1 MASDKKLYTID
12 DLVEKASAYITKEEE
27 LQKIRD
33 VFEFCKE
40 KHEGQFRQSGEPYFY
55 HPLTTAVILTTVY
68 ADCDTICAGLLHDV
82 IEDCGVTKQELEELY
97 GPTIANLVY
106 GVTKISKIHFSTE
119 NEALI
124 EYYKKIIVGMSEDV
138 RVIIIKLADRLH
150 NMRTLW
156 AKDEEKQKKI
166 AKETL
171 DILAPIA
178 HHLGIHKIKS
188 ELEDLSLRYLKPNVF
203 YDIADK
209 LNNTKLE
216 RDKVV
221 NDMIVSVSDL
231 LKENNIEHEI
241 KGRSKSIY
249 SIYKKLE
256 KGRKF
261 SDIYDLLA
269 LRILVDNVQQCY
281 SIIGMIHAKYKPIPK
296 RFKDYIAMPKTNGYQ
311 SLHTTVFGI
320 DGYLFEIQIRT
331 HEMDEVAENGVASHW
346 AYKEHKDL
354 TQTGTNS
361 TEAKLQFFKSIV
373 ELNEDKMS
381 SEEFVNSVK
390 NEILNNNIYVF
401 TPKGDIFELPRGSTP
416 IDFAYC
422 VHTRV
427 GETMVGAIVNDSIVP
442 LDYEL
447 QDNDIVKINTNKNSP
462 GPSKEWL
469 NIAKS
474 TRAKNKIKT
483 FFTKGEKESYIERG
497 KAELEKELRKKKIAF
512 NDFLSEENISE
523 ILKQAKVNDLNEL
536 YLSIGNGR
544 FSGAYVINLIY
555 KKESILDKVVFKEI
569 PKHVDGDVIVE
580 GIDKIKVNLA
590 NCCNPIPGDEIIG
603 YITKGNGISVHRRCC
618 HNLTFLDNRMVS
630 VSWNPEKT
638 TNKFITSVFI
648 YCKEYDKSL
657 LEIMQKA
664 STAGINI
671 DSMRTN
677 RKVDEVIYN
686 VDLWVRDLEHLN
698 SFIRDLENMSYIE
711 KVVRIIK

>member
-1 MASDKKLYTID
+1 MTSNKKLYTID
-12 DLVEKASAYITKEEE
+12 DLVEKASSYITKEEE

-33 VFEFCKE
+33 VFEYCKE

-55 HPLTTAVILTTVY
+55 HPLTTAVILTSVY

-82 IEDCGVTKQELEELY
+82 IEDCGSTKQELEELY
-97 GPTIANLVY
+97 GATTANLVY

-166 AKETL
+166 ARETL

-178 HHLGIHKIKS
+178 HHLGIHKLKS

-203 YDIADK
+203 YDIAEK

-221 NDMIVSVSDL
+221 NDMITSVSTL

-249 SIYKKLE
+249 SIYRKLE

-331 HEMDEVAENGVASHW
+331 HDMDEVAENGVASHW

-354 TQTGTNS
+354 TQLGTNS

-401 TPKGDIFELPRGSTP
+401 TPKGDIFELPKGSTP

-483 FFTKGEKESYIERG
+483 FFTKGAKESYIERG

-512 NDFLSEENISE
+512 NEFFNEENTSE
-523 ILKQAKVNDLNEL
+523 IFKQAKVTDLNDL
-536 YLSIGNGR
+536 YLNIGNGR
-544 FSGAYVINLIY
+544 FSGAYVINIIH
-555 KKESILDKVVFKEI
+555 KKESVLDKVIFKEI

-603 YITKGNGISVHRRCC
+603 YITKGNGISVHRKCC
-618 HNLTFLDNRMVS
+618 HNLAFLDNRMVS
-630 VSWNPEKT
+630 VSWNPAKT
-638 TNKFITSVFI
+638 TNKFITSLFI

-664 STAGINI
+664 SASNINI

-677 RKVDEVIYN
+677 RKVDEIIYD

-698 SFIRDLENMSYIE
+698 NFIRDLENMSYVE
-711 KVVRIIK
+711 KAVRIIK

>member
-1 MASDKKLYTID
+1 MASDKKKYTID
-12 DLVEKASAYITKEEE
+12 DLCEKASHYITNEEE
-27 LQKIRD
+27 IAKIRKAYEYSAKWH
-33 VFEFCKE
+33 F
-40 KHEGQFRQSGEPYFY
+40 GQVRQSGEPYIN

-68 ADCDTICAGLLHDV
+68 ADSDTICAGLLHDV
-82 IEDCGVTKQELEELY
+82 IEDCGVSKQEIEDLF
-97 GPTIANLVY
+97 GKSIANLVY

-166 AKETL
+166 ARETL

-221 NDMIVSVSDL
+221 SDMIESVSNL
-231 LKENNIEHEI
+231 LKENNIEHDI

-269 LRILVDNVQQCY
+269 LRIIVDNVQQCY
-281 SIIGMIHAKYKPIPK
+281 SIIGLIHAKYKPIPK

-331 HEMDEVAENGVASHW
+331 HDMDEIAENGVASHW

-401 TPKGDIFELPRGSTP
+401 TPKGDIFELPKGSTP

-427 GETMVGAIVNDSIVP
+427 AETMVGAIVNDNIVP

-447 QDNDIVKINTNKNSP
+447 KDNDIVKINTNKNSP

-474 TRAKNKIKT
+474 TRAKNKIRS
-483 FFTKGEKESYIERG
+483 FFTRNEKDNYIERG
-497 KAELEKELRKKKIAF
+497 KDELEKELRKRKIAF
-512 NDFLSEENISE
+512 NDFINDVNMEEIQ
-523 ILKQAKVNDLNEL
+523 KQTRVEDLDDL
-536 YLSIGNGR
+536 YLCIGNGK
-544 FSGAYVINLIY
+544 FSSSYVINIIY
-555 KKESILDKVVFKEI
+555 KKEPSTEEIKFKEL
-569 PKHVDGDVIVE
+569 PKHIDGDVIVA

-590 NCCNPIPGDEIIG
+590 NCCNPIPGDEIVG

-618 HNLTFLDNRMVS
+618 HNLEFLDNRMVN
-630 VSWNPEKT
+630 VSWNPEIT
-638 TNKFITSVFI
+638 SNKFLTSVFI
-648 YCKEYDKSL
+648 HCNDYDKSM

-664 STAGINI
+664 SVSNINI

-677 RKVDEVIYN
+677 RKTDTVVYEA
-686 VDLWVRDLEHLN
+686 DLWVRNLDHLN

-711 KVVRIIK
+711 KVVRIIR

>member
-1 MASDKKLYTID
+1 MASDKRLYTID
-12 DLVEKASAYITKEEE
+12 DLIDKAKTYINKEED
-27 LQKIRD
+27 LNKIREA
-33 VFEFCKE
+33 FALCKE
-40 KHEGQFRQSGEPYFY
+40 KHEGQFRDSGEAYYF
-55 HPLTTAVILTTVY
+55 HPLNTAIILTTVY

-82 IEDCGVTKQELEELY
+82 IEDCGMTKQELEDEF
-97 GPTIANLVY
+97 GPTVANLVY

-166 AKETL
+166 ARETL

-221 NDMIVSVSDL
+221 NDMIASVSNL

-256 KGRKF
+256 NGRKF

-269 LRILVDNVQQCY
+269 LRILVDTVQQCY

-296 RFKDYIAMPKTNGYQ
+296 RFKDYIAMPKPNGYQ

-346 AYKEHKDL
+346 SYKEHKDL
-354 TQTGTNS
+354 KQLGTNT
-361 TEAKLQFFKSIV
+361 TEAKLQFFKSII

-401 TPKGDIFELPRGSTP
+401 TPKGDIFELPKGSTP
-416 IDFAYC
+416 IDFAYSI
-422 VHTRV
+422 HTRV

-447 QDNDIVKINTNKNSP
+447 KDNDIVKINTNKNSP

-474 TRAKNKIKT
+474 TRAKNKIRG
-483 FFTKGEKESYIERG
+483 FFTRNEKDNYIERG
-497 KAELEKELRKKKIAF
+497 KAELEKELRKRKLSF
-512 NDFLSEENISE
+512 SEFLTDENLDE
-523 ILKQAKVNDLNEL
+523 IYRQSKAVDLNDL
-536 YLSIGNGR
+536 YLGIGNGK
-544 FSGAYVINLIY
+544 FSGSYIVNLIY
-555 KKESILDKVVFKEI
+555 KKDESPEIKKVEV
-569 PKHVDGDVIVE
+569 PKNVEGDIIVE

-590 NCCNPIPGDEIIG
+590 NCCNPVPGDEIVG
-603 YITKGNGISVHRRCC
+603 YITKGNGISVHRRSC
-618 HNLTFLDNRMVS
+618 HNLAYLDNRMVN
-630 VSWNPEKT
+630 VSWNPEKK
-638 TNKFITSVFI
+638 NNRFITSLFI
-648 YCKEYDKSL
+648 FCHDYDKSL
-657 LEIMQKA
+657 LEVMQKA
-664 STAGINI
+664 SSSGISI
-671 DSMRTN
+671 DSMHN
-677 RKVDEVIYN
+677 IRKDDEIVYEVDI
-686 VDLWVRDLEHLN
+686 WVRDLEHLN
-698 SFIRDLENMSYIE
+698 NYIRDLENISCIE

>member
-1 MASDKKLYTID
+1 M
-12 DLVEKASAYITKEEE
+12 IT
-27 LQKIRD
+27 
-33 VFEFCKE
+33 
-40 KHEGQFRQSGEPYFY
+40 
-55 HPLTTAVILTTVY
+55 
-68 ADCDTICAGLLHDV
+68 
-82 IEDCGVTKQELEELY
+82 
-97 GPTIANLVY
+97 
-106 GVTKISKIHFSTE
+106 
-119 NEALI
+119 
-124 EYYKKIIVGMSEDV
+124 
-138 RVIIIKLADRLH
+138 
-150 NMRTLW
+150 
-156 AKDEEKQKKI
+156 
-166 AKETL
+166 
-171 DILAPIA
+171 
-178 HHLGIHKIKS
+178 
-188 ELEDLSLRYLKPNVF
+188 
-203 YDIADK
+203 
-209 LNNTKLE
+209 
-216 RDKVV
+216 
-221 NDMIVSVSDL
+221 SVSNL

-296 RFKDYIAMPKTNGYQ
+296 RFKDYIAMPKVNGYQ

-331 HEMDEVAENGVASHW
+331 HDMDEIAENGVASHW
-346 AYKEHKDL
+346 AYKENKNL
-354 TQTGTNS
+354 NQTGTSS

-401 TPKGDIFELPRGSTP
+401 TPKGDIYELPKGSTP

-422 VHTRV
+422 IHTRV

-447 QDNDIVKINTNKNSP
+447 KDNDIVKINTNKNST

-469 NIAKS
+469 NIAKT
-474 TRAKNKIKT
+474 TRAKNKIKS
-483 FFTKGEKESYIERG
+483 FFTKGEKERYIERG
-497 KAELEKELRKKKIAF
+497 KNEIEKELRKKKIGF
-512 NDFLSEENISE
+512 NEFFNEENTQE
-523 ILKQAKVNDLNEL
+523 IFKQAKVTDMKDL
-536 YLSIGNGR
+536 YLNIGNGR
-544 FSGAYVINLIY
+544 FSGAYVVNLIY

-580 GIDKIKVNLA
+580 GIDMIKVNLA

-618 HNLTFLDNRMVS
+618 HNLAFLDNRMVS
-630 VSWNPEKT
+630 VLWNPEKT
-638 TNKFITSVFI
+638 TNKFITSKFI

-664 STAGINI
+664 STSGINI

-677 RKVDEVIYN
+677 RKTDEIIYDVDV
-686 VDLWVRDLEHLN
+686 WVRDLEHLN
-698 SFIRDLENMSYIE
+698 NFTRDLENMSYIE

>member
-1 MASDKKLYTID
+1 MTSDKKLYTID
-12 DLVEKASAYITKEEE
+12 DLVKKASSYITKEEE

-33 VFEFCKE
+33 VFEFTKI
-40 KHEGQFRQSGEPYFY
+40 KHAGQFRQSGEPYFY

-68 ADCDTICAGLLHDV
+68 ADCDTICAGLLHDI
-82 IEDCGVTKQELEELY
+82 IEDCGVTKGELEELY
-97 GPTIANLVY
+97 GSSIANLVY

-166 AKETL
+166 ARETL

-216 RDKVV
+216 RDTVV
-221 NDMIVSVSDL
+221 NDMITTVSNL

-296 RFKDYIAMPKTNGYQ
+296 RFKDYIAMPKPNGYQ

-331 HEMDEVAENGVASHW
+331 HDMDEIAENGVASHW
-346 AYKEHKDL
+346 AYKENKNL
-354 TQTGTNS
+354 SQTGTNS

-401 TPKGDIFELPRGSTP
+401 TPKGDIYELPKGSTP

-422 VHTRV
+422 IHTRI

-447 QDNDIVKINTNKNSP
+447 KDNDIVKINTNKNSS

-469 NIAKS
+469 NIAKT
-474 TRAKNKIKT
+474 TRAKNKIKA
-483 FFTKGEKESYIERG
+483 FFTKGEKENYIERG
-497 KAELEKELRKKKIAF
+497 KAELEKELRKRKIPF
-512 NDFLSEENISE
+512 NEFLNDENTEEIF
-523 ILKQAKVNDLNEL
+523 KQAKVTDLSEL

-555 KKESILDKVVFKEI
+555 KKEQPAEQPKPKEI
-569 PKHVDGDVIVE
+569 PKHIDGDVIVE

-590 NCCNPIPGDEIIG
+590 NCCNPVPGDEIVG

-618 HNLTFLDNRMVS
+618 HNLAFLDNRMVT

-638 TNKFITSVFI
+638 NNKFITSIFI

-664 STAGINI
+664 SSSGINI

-677 RKVDEVIYN
+677 RKIDEIIYD
-686 VDLWVRDLEHLN
+686 VELWVRDLNHLN
-698 SFIRDLENMSYIE
+698 NFIRDLENMSYIE

>member
-1 MASDKKLYTID
+1 MTSTKKLYTLD
-12 DLVEKASAYITKEEE
+12 DLLEKAGSYISPDKLPKIKEAY
-27 LQKIRD
+27 L
-33 VFEFCKE
+33 FSSE
-40 KHEGQFRQSGEPYFY
+40 KHLGQFRDSGEPYIY
-55 HPLTTAVILTTVY
+55 HPLATAVILTTVY
-68 ADCDTICAGLLHDV
+68 ADADTICAGLLHDT
-82 IEDCGVTKQELEELY
+82 IEDCGVTKEEIEEKF
-97 GPTIANLVY
+97 GSTVANLVY

-156 AKDEEKQKKI
+156 AKSEEKQKKI

-188 ELEDLSLRYLKPNVF
+188 ELEDLSLRYLKPEVF

-209 LNNTKLE
+209 LNNTKIE

-221 NDMIVSVSDL
+221 NDMIQSVSKL
-231 LKENNIEHEI
+231 LNDNGIQHEI

-281 SIIGMIHAKYKPIPK
+281 SIIGMVHAKYKPIPK

-346 AYKEHKDL
+346 AYKEHKNLND
-354 TQTGTNS
+354 TGISS
-361 TEAKLQFFKSIV
+361 TEAKLQFFKSII

-381 SEEFVNSVK
+381 SEEFVNTVQ

-401 TPKGDIFELPRGSTP
+401 TPKGDIFELPIGSTP
-416 IDFAYC
+416 IDFAYN
-422 VHTRV
+422 VHSRV
-427 GETMVGAIVNDSIVP
+427 GDTMTGAIVNDSIVP

-447 QDNDIVKINTNKNSP
+447 KDNDIVKIITNKNSN

-469 NIAKS
+469 NIVKS
-474 TRAKNKIKT
+474 TRAKNKIRA
-483 FFTKGEKESYIERG
+483 FFSKSEKDHYIERG
-497 KAELEKELRKKKIAF
+497 KDELEKELRKRKIPF
-512 NDFLSEENISE
+512 NDFLSDENLE
-523 ILKQAKVNDLNEL
+523 IIYKEAKVSDLEDL
-536 YLSIGNGR
+536 YLNIGNSK
-544 FSGAYVINLIY
+544 FSSAYVINLIY
-555 KKESILDKVVFKEI
+555 KKEEVETIKVKEV
-569 PKHVDGDVIVE
+569 PKSSDGDIIVA
-580 GIDKIKVNLA
+580 GIDKVKVNLA
-590 NCCNPIPGDEIIG
+590 NCCNPIPGDEIVG
-603 YITKGNGISVHRRCC
+603 YITKGNGISVHRRSC
-618 HNLTFLDNRMVS
+618 HNLAYLDNRMVS
-630 VSWNPEKT
+630 VEWNDEKK
-638 TNKFITSVFI
+638 TNKFITSLFI
-648 YCKEYDKSL
+648 YCNSKDDKLLDIMKKAQSL
-657 LEIMQKA
+657 
-664 STAGINI
+664 GIII
-671 DSMRTN
+671 DSIHTN
-677 RKVDEVIYN
+677 RKDEQVIYSI
-686 VDLWVRDLEHLN
+686 DLYVRDLEHLN
-698 SFIRDLENMSYIE
+698 NYIRDLDKLSYVD
-711 KVVRIIK
+711 KVVRIIR

>member
-12 DLVEKASAYITKEEE
+12 DLITKASSYITKEEE
-27 LQKIRD
+27 LDKIRKA
-33 VFEFCKE
+33 FEFSKL
-40 KHEGQFRQSGEPYFY
+40 KHAGQFRESGEPYFY
-55 HPLTTAVILTTVY
+55 HPLATAVILTTVY

-82 IEDCGVTKQELEELY
+82 IEDCGVTKQELEEDF
-97 GPTIANLVY
+97 GTTTANLVY

-156 AKDEEKQKKI
+156 AKSEEKQKKI
-166 AKETL
+166 ARETL

-221 NDMIVSVSDL
+221 NDMITSVSNL

-331 HEMDEVAENGVASHW
+331 YEMDEVAENGVASHW

-354 TQTGTNS
+354 KQQGTTS

-401 TPKGDIFELPRGSTP
+401 TPKGDIFELPKGSTP
-416 IDFAYC
+416 IDFAYS

-427 GETMVGAIVNDSIVP
+427 GETMVGAIVNDSIVS

-447 QDNDIVKINTNKNSP
+447 QDNDIVKIITNKNSP

-474 TRAKNKIKT
+474 TRVKNKIKS
-483 FFTKGEKESYIERG
+483 FFTRSEKENYIERG
-497 KAELEKELRKKKIAF
+497 KADLEKELRKRKIPF
-512 NDFLSEENISE
+512 NDFLTDENIDE
-523 ILKQAKVNDLNEL
+523 IFKNAKVTDLNDL
-536 YLSIGNGR
+536 YLNIGNGK
-544 FSGAYVINLIY
+544 FSSSYVINLIY
-555 KKESILDKVVFKEI
+555 KKEEPEAIKKIET
-569 PKHVDGDVIVE
+569 PKGIDGDVIVE

-590 NCCNPIPGDEIIG
+590 NCCNPIPGDEIVG
-603 YITKGNGISVHRRCC
+603 YITRGNGISVHRRSC
-618 HNLTFLDNRMVS
+618 HNLAVLDNRMVN
-630 VSWNPEKT
+630 VLWNPDKT
-638 TNKFITSVFI
+638 PSKYITSVFI
-648 YCKEYDKSL
+648 HCNDYDKSL

-664 STAGINI
+664 SSLGINI
-671 DSMRTN
+671 DSMHTN
-677 RKVDEVIYN
+677 RKTDEIVYE

-698 SFIRDLENMSYIE
+698 HFIRDLENIPYVE
-711 KVVRIIK
+711 KVVRIIR